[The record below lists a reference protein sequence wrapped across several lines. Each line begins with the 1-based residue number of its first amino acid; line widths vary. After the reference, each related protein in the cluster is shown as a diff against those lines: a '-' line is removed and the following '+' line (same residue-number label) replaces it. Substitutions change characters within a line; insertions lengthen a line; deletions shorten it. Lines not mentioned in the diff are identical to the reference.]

1 MKALDKFL
9 KDYFFVQNICC
20 FSNEIIA
27 KTNSKNVELKAL
39 NDPRIGLHV
48 ERKIENDFHGAE
60 SAEFHLSE
68 LNAVSQKLILLS
80 QTFLFYI
87 H

>member
-1 MKALDKFL
+1 M
-9 KDYFFVQNICC
+9 
-20 FSNEIIA
+20 
-27 KTNSKNVELKAL
+27 ELKAL
-39 NDPRIGLHV
+39 NDPKIGLHV

-68 LNAVSQKLILLS
+68 LNAISQKLILLS